1 MKDILQ
7 EEISLMKKLFDIKG
21 GFLIHEQNALPGGIS
36 KQAYDKIIATSQQN
50 KKNLSGSYLAPA
62 QQKVIDSEFGTGTY
76 DKFFKSGGKDILDNK
91 KVTQAPQKKT
101 LPEIPLPAG
110 VSKQAYDKIIAVSQQ
125 NKKNL
130 SGSYLAPAQQR
141 AIDSEFGTGMYDK
154 FFNNG
159 GRDVL
164 DGKKVFKLDASAN
177 NQTSNSRQTNINNIF
192 CSVKGDVIT
201 AIGSKFTNTKWSNW
215 LKTYPLKPQEIA
227 AAKAS
232 CPNSELAKTYK
243 NTSGS
248 GQQNVSQRFSKSL
261 SSAGIQNGK
270 MDVQTLQKILSTL
283 EGGQSNQL
291 TSSQSQPDL
300 AQLTAAINQLG

>member
-1 MKDILQ
+1 MKNILE
-7 EEISLMKKLFDIKG
+7 EEISYMKKLFETKG
-21 GFLIHEQNALPGGIS
+21 GFLIYEQTNDVG
-36 KQAYDKIIATSQQN
+36 YDIATINAELDKSN
-50 KKNLSGSYLAPA
+50 SDEKKIVNIIKKYTTKASFKNFVDQYKL
-62 QQKVIDSEFGTGTY
+62 
-76 DKFFKSGGKDILDNK
+76 KSGKDFATD
-91 KVTQAPQKKT
+91 V
-101 LPEIPLPAG
+101 
-110 VSKQAYDKIIAVSQQ
+110 Y
-125 NKKNL
+125 
-130 SGSYLAPAQQR
+130 R
-141 AIDSEFGTGMYDK
+141 AIQPYNDVTEWKDLKTHLGTLGVTLGNTTTNQGK
-154 FFNNG
+154 SSTATLTG
-159 GRDVL
+159 L
-164 DGKKVFKLDASAN
+164 DTPATTTPAAGD
-177 NQTSNSRQTNINNIF
+177 RQTNINNIF

-201 AIGSKFTNTKWSNW
+201 ATGSKFSNTKWSNW
-215 LKTYPLKPQEIA
+215 LKTYPLKPKEIA

-270 MDVQTLQKILSTL
+270 MDVQTLQTIINTL